1 MSKIRIQDDLYEHVN
16 GDWLATAVIPED
28 RPTTGGFNTLDMNVE
43 KWMMADFKAFANQE
57 KSTDVE
63 CMEDAIGLY
72 KKVLDVETRNSN
84 GIQPI
89 LPLLDRIKAIT
100 SIEQLNNA
108 TKELALQNVELPFSC
123 FVDANMQDATQ
134 NCFIV
139 MGPSII
145 LPDTTY
151 YQEDNETGKQ
161 LLEVYVTMA
170 KTALSFT
177 DLSKEDQ
184 EQYVQDMLAFDANV
198 AKQVKSQLEW
208 ADYVKNHNPV
218 ALDVAAEQLKPFDF
232 KGFLAS
238 LYGNDLPQEIIV
250 YDPKAIEQF
259 QTYFNEDTLHQ
270 YIHWAYVRTLL
281 AGSSALSLELAE
293 NSTLYR
299 RTLVGIEKDPVL
311 EKQAYQ
317 IASKYFSEPIGVYYG
332 RKYFGE
338 EAKKDI
344 ISLVKRIIEAWKIRV
359 SQNTFLEEATKEKAI
374 LKLSTISIKMG
385 YPDGVDPFYGEL
397 KVAAEDSYFEAILKL
412 KQAKTLH
419 NFHKLWKPV
428 DKNEWMMPGHLVNAC
443 YDPSR
448 NDITFPAAILQ
459 APFYSIHQTISENL
473 GGIGAVISHEIS
485 HAFDNNGAHFD
496 EFGNLKNWWTEK
508 DLESFHTLT
517 NDMIAQ
523 WDGIPY
529 CGGTVNGELVVS
541 ENIADNG
548 GIAVTIQIMHTLEHA
563 SFEEYFKNWAK
574 VWCMKAKEQYMQFLL
589 VNDVHSPAKL
599 RANIQVRNFKE
610 WYDTF
615 GVTETDQMYIP
626 EDKRLIIW

>member
-1 MSKIRIQDDLYEHVN
+1 MSKMRIQDDLYEYVN

-28 RPTTGGFNTLDMNVE
+28 RPTTGGFNTLDMDVE
-43 KWMMADFKAFANQE
+43 KWLMADFQAFAKQE
-57 KSTDVE
+57 KSTNVE
-63 CMEDAIGLY
+63 YMEDAIRLY
-72 KKVLDVETRNSN
+72 KKVLDAKARNAH

-89 LPLLDRIKAIT
+89 LPLLNKIKAIT
-100 SIEQLNNA
+100 SVAELNSA
-108 TKELALQNVELPFSC
+108 AKELALQNVELPFNC
-123 FVDANMQDATQ
+123 FVDADMQDATK
-134 NCFIV
+134 NSFII

-151 YQEDNETGKQ
+151 YQEDNATGKQ

-177 DLSKEDQ
+177 DLSQEEQ
-184 EQYVQDMLAFDANV
+184 EQYVQDMLAFDAKV

-208 ADYVKNHNPV
+208 ADYVKNHNPIS
-218 ALDVAAEQLKPFDF
+218 LDTAAAYLQPFDF
-232 KGFLAS
+232 KAFLS
-238 LYGNDLPQEIIV
+238 CFYGKDIPQEIIA

-259 QTYFNEDTLHQ
+259 QRYFNEETLQQ
-270 YIHWAYVRTLL
+270 YLHWAYVRTLL
-281 AGSSALSLELAE
+281 AGSSALSLELAQ
-293 NSTLYR
+293 NSTLYH

-317 IASKYFSEPIGVYYG
+317 VASKYFSEPIGVYYG
-332 RKYFGE
+332 REYFGE

-344 ISLVKRIIEAWKIRV
+344 ISLVKKIIEAWKIRV
-359 SQNTFLEEATKEKAI
+359 AQNTFLEEATKEKAI

-385 YPDGVDPFYGEL
+385 YPDSVDPFYGEL
-397 KVAAEDSYFEAILKL
+397 KVSAEDSYFDAILKL
-412 KQAKTLH
+412 KQAKNLH
-419 NFHKLWKPV
+419 NFEKLAKPV

-459 APFYSIHQTISENL
+459 APFYSIKQTISENL

-496 EFGNLKNWWTEK
+496 EFGNLSNWWTEK
-508 DLESFHTLT
+508 DLESFQALT
-517 NDMIAQ
+517 KDMIAQ

-529 CGGTVNGELVVS
+529 AGGTVNGELVVS

-548 GIAVTIQIMHTLEHA
+548 GIAVTIQIMHTLENA
-563 SFEEYFKNWAK
+563 NFEEYFKNWAK

-615 GVTETDQMYIP
+615 GVTEKDQMYIP
-626 EDKRLIIW
+626 EEKRLIIW